1 MLSVGFLISAATK
14 RAGVA
19 VGIGL
24 FLWLVFVFLGDLG
37 LMGTAIVMQM
47 PIDQLFALSMANP
60 LQLFKMA
67 SILQINATLDIL
79 GPAGIYAMQRFGDG
93 LEPLFLAITAL
104 WIVTPALAALV
115 QLERKSD
122 F

>member
-1 MLSVGFLISAATK
+1 
-14 RAGVA
+14 
-19 VGIGL
+19 
-24 FLWLVFVFLGDLG
+24 
-37 LMGTAIVMQM
+37 
-47 PIDQLFALSMANP
+47 
-60 LQLFKMA
+60 
-67 SILQINATLDIL
+67 
-79 GPAGIYAMQRFGDG
+79 MQRFGDG